1 MTEESEVLFEQR
13 GVLGIITLN
22 RPKALNALNQ
32 TMVHAIHSKMEEWAI
47 DDSVE
52 AVLMVS
58 AGDKA
63 FCAGGDI
70 LWLRN
75 NGLEDRPT
83 ALTFFWDEYRLNR
96 YIKNYP
102 KPYIAFIDGITMGGG
117 CGLSVHGD
125 FRVATERTTY
135 AMPETGIGLFPDV
148 GGSYFM
154 PRCPGETGMYSAL
167 TGERLRPAD
176 AVYLGIATSYTPSDK
191 IDALTKA
198 LSESR
203 LSNKDN
209 INSILY
215 DFNENPGES
224 EVELLRGQIDVVF
237 REDSVESILETL
249 KLNGSNWALKSH
261 ERLVTKS
268 PSSVKVTF
276 REMREGAKADFDDC
290 MRMEYRIV
298 TRVISG
304 RDFYEGVRAVIVDK
318 DNAPQWNPGSFAAVG
333 EADVDEYF
341 VTPAEGDLHFDGAV
355 GTRIG
360 EKV

>member
-1 MTEESEVLFEQR
+1 MGDEPEVLFEVR
-13 GVLGIITLN
+13 GGLGIITLN

-32 TMVHAIHSKMEEWAI
+32 SMVHAIHPKMEEWAE
-47 DDSVE
+47 DDGVQ

-58 AGDKA
+58 AGDRA

-154 PRCPGETGMYSAL
+154 PRCPGETGMFSAL
-167 TGERLRPAD
+167 TGDRLRAAD
-176 AVYLGIATSYTPSDK
+176 AVYLGIATSYTPSEK
-191 IDALTKA
+191 LDALTKA
-198 LSESR
+198 LTETD
-203 LSNKDN
+203 LSNKGN
-209 INSILY
+209 IESVLQ
-215 DFNENPGES
+215 DFHEDSGES
-224 EVELLRGQIDVVF
+224 HIELLRGQIDVVF
-237 REDSVESILETL
+237 RENSVEEILETL
-249 KLNGSNWALKSH
+249 KLNGSNWALKTH
-261 ERLVTKS
+261 ETLITKS

-298 TRVISG
+298 TRVMAG
-304 RDFYEGVRAVIVDK
+304 HDFYEGVRAVIVDK
-318 DNAPQWNPGSFAAVG
+318 DNAPKWNPGTFGGVS

-341 VTPAEGDLHFDGAV
+341 VAPAEGDLHFDGPV

-360 EKV
+360 EKI